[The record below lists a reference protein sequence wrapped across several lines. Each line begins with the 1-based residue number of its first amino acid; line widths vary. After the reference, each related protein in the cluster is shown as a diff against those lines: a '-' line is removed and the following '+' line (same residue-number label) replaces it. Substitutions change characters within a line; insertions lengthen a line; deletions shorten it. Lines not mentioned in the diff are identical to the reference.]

1 MPNCFAMGEA
11 AGTAAAI
18 LAGKGSCQTRSI
30 DVTTLQSRLVRQGAW
45 LGDDINER
53 YREEG

>member
-1 MPNCFAMGEA
+1 MGEA

-18 LAGKGSCQTRSI
+18 LAEKGSCQARSI

-45 LGDDINER
+45 LGNAINER
-53 YREEG
+53 YLKEE